1 VTRQTRFI
9 IAIGLIVTA
18 ALFIGLLPGTP
29 TVTAAPPPRPT
40 LTPTPYSTPSKG
52 SPFGS
57 YIELRLPTDNINL
70 WTVVQWQ
77 DAQGGWHDVENWR
90 GILDEINQH
99 KGDKLWWVYPR
110 DYGKGPFR
118 WQVYQSPGGA
128 LLATS
133 HSFNLPGDASQR
145 VIVEVTLK

>member
-1 VTRQTRFI
+1 MTRQTRFI
-9 IAIGLIVTA
+9 IVIGLIVAA

-29 TVTAAPPPRPT
+29 SVTAAPPPRPT
-40 LTPTPYSTPSKG
+40 LTPTPYSTPSTG
-52 SPFGS
+52 NPFGS

-110 DYGKGPFR
+110 DYGTGPFR
-118 WQVYQSPGGA
+118 WQVYQNPGGT

-133 HSFNLPGDASQR
+133 YSFNLPGSDSQR